1 MLTRLR
7 AASEKHL
14 IIASFKFEKIP
25 SKFCKSKFVA
35 YILLEAIHTFR
46 EMIPKYLIL
55 RVVLLWCLVNITQ
68 VRAHCEQKWDDIKGP
83 HEVAETYRIH
93 LMKINLTDEYRS
105 FMPSTKY
112 QIFVKDDYGETFTR
126 FFLTVEN
133 EDKILPAG
141 TLELYDEQVSR
152 FSQDCPDSIIQVSQV
167 AKDNVSAY
175 WTSPGEGNGCVIF
188 RVSIMETPSKWYMD
202 GTLEQKFC
210 QDPKAKIDEP
220 GPVLAECCACDEA
233 KYELAFEGLWSRYT
247 HPRSFPTKPWNA
259 RFSDVIGAS
268 HTNAYRFW
276 QLDVPASDGMKLVA
290 ENGNTRLLE
299 SELKNQSEHIRTIIK
314 ARGINFPN
322 ITSKTFAVFRV
333 DQQHHLVS
341 VVSMI
346 DPSPDWFLG
355 VSGLELCLDNC
366 SWVDQKQLNLYPI
379 DAGTDNGLS
388 YEASDSPTEPRDVIR
403 RITNTWPADERSPFY
418 DESAIDMKPMGRLY
432 LKRQRIY
439 EKHCDRLDVT
449 ESSEEA
455 CRVGEWG
462 EWTNCSV
469 TCGVGS
475 RLRQRYFKNER
486 SAMKH
491 QCNVKLTDRVA
502 CWNPDSLDCPEEE
515 PDPESCALTQW
526 SDWTP
531 CTKSCGREPKA
542 RDRNYRLKKKRKEC
556 RYKYPH
562 IKLQETVDC
571 GNPACETD
579 GEASQG
585 GEEEGQEGGAA
596 AGDEQTVRT
605 QDESDEA
612 GSDSDDN
619 VADAT
624 TIDKY
629 GSENNW
635 RVRFGEAQRPHRP
648 LKCVDEQYSSWSF
661 WSPCSVSCGR
671 GTRSRSRQ
679 LLPTR
684 WRTSETE
691 KLLYECQYQTTTCI
705 AATESCELDKEQQKV
720 ICSEPKEAGHCDD
733 GHNDNSLRY
742 YYDKTKLK
750 CVVFHYTGCNGN
762 MNNFRTLQE
771 CQTACNQS
779 PLDKWKIHNYKVQ
792 LSSIV
797 TYSAIKNNQG
807 MGASVTNVAPRNGD
821 IKICEESKESTNKKR
836 KKQQRGETKSSNYG
850 MGVDCQISEWSNW
863 SPCYSCKGYRTMSR
877 DILVHPRNGG
887 KLCPTKLIRRQ
898 KCHKVMPECDTKN
911 ERALD
916 NRSNV
921 ELSNLTRKSEVSIN
935 CQVSPWGPWSSCTA
949 SCGFSQRRRIRNILV
964 APRGPFGQL
973 CPPLAEIE
981 TCVVPVC

>member
-1 MLTRLR
+1 MYIRKYFSIVAFVRLLSFQLLSGLF
-7 AASEKHL
+7 ANVEASDNCKVSWMETGQEVVDSL
-14 IIASFKFEKIP
+14 YTIQLSI
-25 SKFCKSKFVA
+25 SKSSGA
-35 YILLEAIHTFR
+35 
-46 EMIPKYLIL
+46 L
-55 RVVLLWCLVNITQ
+55 R
-68 VRAHCEQKWDDIKGP
+68 
-83 HEVAETYRIH
+83 TYFPNARY
-93 LMKINLTDEYRS
+93 NV
-105 FMPSTKY
+105 
-112 QIFVKDDYGETFTR
+112 FVKDDYGETFTR

-175 WTSPGEGNGCVIF
+175 WTSPVEGNGCVIF

-502 CWNPDSLDCPEEE
+502 CWNPESLDCPEEE

-526 SDWTP
+526 SEWTP

-579 GEASQG
+579 GEASHGQ
-585 GEEEGQEGGAA
+585 EEGQEGA

-605 QDESDEA
+605 QDEPDDA
-612 GSDSDDN
+612 GSDRSDDSDDN

-635 RVRFGEAQRPHRP
+635 RVRF
-648 LKCVDEQYSSWSF
+648 
-661 WSPCSVSCGR
+661 
-671 GTRSRSRQ
+671 
-679 LLPTR
+679 
-684 WRTSETE
+684 
-691 KLLYECQYQTTTCI
+691 
-705 AATESCELDKEQQKV
+705 V

-779 PLDKWKIHNYKVQ
+779 Q
-792 LSSIV
+792 
-797 TYSAIKNNQG
+797 
-807 MGASVTNVAPRNGD
+807 
-821 IKICEESKESTNKKR
+821 ESKESTNKKR

-877 DILVHPRNGG
+877 DILVRN
-887 KLCPTKLIRRQ
+887 
-898 KCHKVMPECDTKN
+898 
-911 ERALD
+911 
-916 NRSNV
+916 
-921 ELSNLTRKSEVSIN
+921 
-935 CQVSPWGPWSSCTA
+935 
-949 SCGFSQRRRIRNILV
+949 
-964 APRGPFGQL
+964 
-973 CPPLAEIE
+973 
-981 TCVVPVC
+981 